1 MDVDDAKPNRMA
13 TKIKQSRRHSF
24 MPSALVTSKL
34 LKQGKPRMWLR
45 PTVVLVRKV
54 LTLMVVATAGATLAL
69 ITVFVIYLNDRE
81 DLSIWHEAELD
92 EEFTIDSPVTT
103 FDEYLELEARTF
115 KQLDEL
121 VYANITPSQQHQI
134 NRYSKDSLSD
144 PSIREPNWNRS
155 YQMTN
160 PSPTAGVLMIHG
172 MSDSPYSLR
181 AMAQSLHSAGANVVG
196 LRVPGHGT
204 TPSGLLAVTWQD
216 MAAAVRLAVRHL
228 AVQTKGKPL
237 YIVGYSNGGA
247 LAVNYELET
256 LQDDSLPAVDRLV
269 IISPE
274 IGLPR
279 VAAYAVWQAR
289 LGRLLGLDKLAW
301 NSLLPEYDPY
311 KYGSFAVNAGDVAYR
326 LTTEIQSKITTLT
339 ASKKIEGLS
348 PILAFSSI
356 VDATVSVPAL
366 LDGLFNRLPPGDH
379 ELVLFNINLHSGI
392 QSLLKWSPSQLVK
405 ALRRNPNRNYV
416 LGLVTNQSTASEK
429 MIFQTLQPGSEITT
443 DVDLNLSWPTDVYS
457 LTHVALPFPP
467 DDPVYGGEESLKS
480 SGIQLGQTALR
491 GERGALRIPASDL
504 LRLRWNP
511 FYDFLEDRALA
522 FLSMKPVTE
531 ETLEH

>member
-1 MDVDDAKPNRMA
+1 M
-13 TKIKQSRRHSF
+13 Q
-24 MPSALVTSKL
+24 
-34 LKQGKPRMWLR
+34 LR
-45 PTVVLVRKV
+45 PTVVLFRKI
-54 LTLMVVATAGATLAL
+54 LTLLIVASAGATLAL
-69 ITVFVIYLNDRE
+69 ITVFVLYLNDRE

-92 EEFTIDSPVTT
+92 EEFTATSPTTT
-103 FDEYLELEARTF
+103 FDEYLEQEARTF
-115 KQLDEL
+115 QQLEKL
-121 VYANITPSQQHQI
+121 VYAKITPAQEQPI
-134 NRYSKDSLSD
+134 NRFNSGSLSD
-144 PSIREPNWNRS
+144 PLIREPNWNRS

-160 PSPTAGVLMIHG
+160 PLPTAGVLMIHG

-181 AMAQSLHSAGANVVG
+181 ALAQTLHGAGANIVG

-204 TPSGLLAVTWQD
+204 APSGLLTVTWQD
-216 MAAAVRLAVRHL
+216 MAAAVQLAVRHL
-228 AVQTKGKPL
+228 ALQTKGKPL

-256 LQDDSLPAVDRLV
+256 LQDDSLPSPDRLV

-274 IGLPR
+274 IGLPK

-326 LTTEIQSKITTLT
+326 LTTEIQSKITSLT
-339 ASKKIEGLS
+339 SSKKIKDLS

-379 ELVLFNINLHSGI
+379 QLVLFDINQQSGI
-392 QSLLKWSPSQLVK
+392 QSLLQWSPSHLVK
-405 ALRRNPNRNYV
+405 ALRRNPDRNYV
-416 LGLVTNQSTASEK
+416 LGLVTNKSPNNEK
-429 MIFQTLQPGSEITT
+429 TIFQTLEPSSQVTT
-443 DVDLNLSWPTDVYS
+443 DVDLNLPWPAGVYS

-467 DDPVYGGEESLKS
+467 DDPLYGAEINAESP
-480 SGIQLGQTALR
+480 GIQLGQIALR
-491 GERGALRIPASDL
+491 GERGTLAIPPSEM

-511 FYDFLEDRALA
+511 FYDFLEERTLK
-522 FLSMKPVTE
+522 FFS
-531 ETLEH
+531 LEH